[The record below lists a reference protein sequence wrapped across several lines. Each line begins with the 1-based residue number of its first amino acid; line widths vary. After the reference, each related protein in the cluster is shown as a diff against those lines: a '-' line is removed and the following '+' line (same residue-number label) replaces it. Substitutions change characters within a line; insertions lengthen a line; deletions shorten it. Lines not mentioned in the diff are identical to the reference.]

1 MPRFR
6 APAADGQHL
15 AIPDGDAVP
24 YLIDANRRRLDQA
37 RVEIDGVP
45 LGELRAAARRE
56 LLALCDATT
65 GPWPPADPAAPLLLS
80 GHQPELSHPGVW
92 VKNFALCGLAAR
104 LRGTAVHLVADTDTP
119 KTPSLLLPTFPDSNP
134 LAARLVSV
142 AFDRA
147 APGVPYE
154 DRGVL
159 DPELFTSL
167 PDRVAPLCENWGF
180 EPLLSRVWPRDIPA
194 GARLGEVFVGL
205 RRCQERAWGCHNREV
220 SVSRLSQTG
229 AFRRFVSHVL
239 RDLPRFRAAY
249 NAAIRAY
256 RRAYRLRSHNHPAPE
271 LAEDEAPFWVRSADG
286 RRLRATAGS
295 DLATLRPRAL
305 TLTLFARLVLGDW
318 FVHGIG
324 GGKYDEVTDA
334 LIQDYFGLDPPAYQ
348 VVSATLWLPLP
359 GFTTTADDVRGAARR
374 FRDLTWNP
382 QRYLSGPVGREL
394 VERKFDLAAAGDTLR
409 TRQERRSWYR
419 QLREVTE
426 QLRPLVADQLE
437 TARAEL
443 LRRQAEVR
451 ANGVLRRRDCAWVLY
466 PETRLRPF
474 LQRFLEA

>member
-15 AIPDGDAVP
+15 AVPDGDTVR
-24 YLIDANRRRLDQA
+24 YLIDANRRQLDQT

-56 LLALCDATT
+56 LLALGDAAT
-65 GPWPPADPAAPLLLS
+65 GPWPPADPTAPLLLS

-104 LRGTAVHLVADTDTP
+104 LGGIAVNLVADTDTP
-119 KTPSLLLPTFPDSNP
+119 KTTSLWVPTFPDHDP
-134 LAARLVSV
+134 LAARLAGV
-142 AFDRA
+142 AFDRV
-147 APGVPYE
+147 APEVPYE
-154 DRGVL
+154 DRDVL
-159 DPELFTSL
+159 DPELFASL

-180 EPLLSRVWPRDIPA
+180 EPLLRRVWPREVPT
-194 GARLGEVFVGL
+194 GARLGEVLVRL

-229 AFRRFVSHVL
+229 AFRRFAVHVL

-256 RRAYRLRSHNHPAPE
+256 RQANRLRSRNHPAPE
-271 LAEDEAPFWVRSADG
+271 LTEDEAPFWVRSADG
-286 RRLRATAGS
+286 RRLRATGRS
-295 DLATLRPRAL
+295 DPATLRPRAL

-324 GGKYDEVTDA
+324 GGKYDEATDA
-334 LIQDYFGLDPPAYQ
+334 LIRDYFGLEPPAYQ
-348 VVSATLWLPLP
+348 VLSATLWLPLP
-359 GFTTTADDVRGAARR
+359 GFATTGDDVRRAAQRV
-374 FRDLTWNP
+374 RDLTWNP
-382 QRYLSGPVGREL
+382 QRYLSGSVGRDL
-394 VERKFDLAAAGDTLR
+394 AARKLDLAAAGSMLR
-409 TRQERRSWYR
+409 THRERRAWYR
-419 QLREVTE
+419 QLREVTDR
-426 QLRPLVADQLE
+426 LRPLVADQLE
-437 TARAEL
+437 AARAEL

-451 ANGVLRRRDCAWVLY
+451 ANAVLRRRDFAWVLY
-466 PETRLRPF
+466 PEARLRPF